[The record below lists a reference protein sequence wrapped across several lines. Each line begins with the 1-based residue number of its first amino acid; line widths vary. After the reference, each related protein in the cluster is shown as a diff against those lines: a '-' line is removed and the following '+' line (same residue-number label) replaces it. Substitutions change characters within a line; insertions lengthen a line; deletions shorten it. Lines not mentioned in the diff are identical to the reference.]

1 MRGQFLSEVA
11 DELIERGFRCAFDD
25 PLVLREAGMR
35 DAQID
40 EPAVITSDHGRN
52 DCFGDQERCPKFLS
66 DSMFESIDAQSG
78 EGSALVWSSSVMYQ
92 HLNGTPVVGDRVGH
106 LGDIFGASEISLHDK
121 GVAAV
126 IVDGVGYV
134 MGFDGVV
141 FVMDSDPIATLANNA
156 ALAAPI
162 PRLAPVIRAI
172 RPFPRTVA
180 GVVVVGVMFMRLRR
194 PGPARCGLACWV
206 YRHAGPSGCRRG
218 RRFKVG
224 QRRQGVGGPSAG
236 RGEPRGERFELDGGH
251 SSTLPFRTPL
261 RPRKPPGFW
270 GRSLA
275 SGGGVG

>member
-1 MRGQFLSEVA
+1 
-11 DELIERGFRCAFDD
+11 
-25 PLVLREAGMR
+25 MR

-141 FVMDSDPIATLANNA
+141 FVMDSDPIATLAEQRRAGGADTA
-156 ALAAPI
+156 AGACDQSDTAVSANCG
-162 PRLAPVIRAI
+162 RSSSGGGDVHE
-172 RPFPRTVA
+172 VA
-180 GVVVVGVMFMRLRR
+180 
-194 PGPARCGLACWV
+194 
-206 YRHAGPSGCRRG
+206 PSGPC
-218 RRFKVG
+218 
-224 QRRQGVGGPSAG
+224 
-236 RGEPRGERFELDGGH
+236 
-251 SSTLPFRTPL
+251 TL
-261 RPRKPPGFW
+261 RPRLLGCI
-270 GRSLA
+270 GTLGHR
-275 SGGGVG
+275 GVGAAVASR